1 MGEKQTL
8 RLGRKSIE
16 VSNLDKVFYP
26 ETGFTKGDVLA
37 YYREVAPAVVPHL
50 KGRALTL
57 KRYPDGVE
65 GNFFYEKRCPP
76 YAPEW
81 MKTVTMRRKR
91 DNKDIEYCS
100 VGDMASLLWTVNLGN
115 LELHTSLALGKDVAR
130 PSFLVFDLD
139 PGPGTDVI
147 DCVRV
152 AFWIKELL
160 DGLGLESFCK
170 TSGSKGIQL
179 FAPLNTKVTYDETGP
194 FAHAVA
200 RAIENDHPGD
210 VVTKMKKDLRKGKV
224 LIDWS
229 QNDDHKTTVTVYSLR
244 ARSHPT
250 ASTPVTW
257 DEMRSALKAKK
268 PSRLVFDFKD
278 VLKRVDK
285 QGDLFAPVVQMKQK
299 LPAPPTD

>member
-1 MGEKQTL
+1 MGKKEPL
-8 RLGRKSIE
+8 RIGRKTIE

-26 ETGFTKGDVLA
+26 ETGFTKGDVIA
-37 YYREVAPAVVPHL
+37 YYRDVAPAVVPHL

-91 DNKDIEYCS
+91 DSKDIHYCS
-100 VGDMASLLWTVNLGN
+100 VGDVASLLWTVNLGN
-115 LELHTSLALGKDVAR
+115 LELHTSLALGKNVER
-130 PSFLVFDLD
+130 PTSLVFDLD
-139 PGPGTDVI
+139 PGPPADVL
-147 DCVRV
+147 DCARV

-160 DGLGLESFCK
+160 DDLGLESFCK

-179 FAPLNTKVTYDETGP
+179 FTPLNTAVTYSDTGP

-200 RAIENDHPGD
+200 RMIEKNHPED
-210 VVTKMKKDLRKGKV
+210 VVSKMKKELRKDKV

-229 QNDDHKTTVTVYSLR
+229 QNDDHKTTVTAYSLR
-244 ARSHPT
+244 ARPHPT
-250 ASTPVTW
+250 ASTPITW
-257 DEMRSALKAKK
+257 DEMRSAVRSKK
-268 PSRLVFDFKD
+268 PERLVFEHRD
-278 VLKRVDK
+278 VLKRLEK
-285 QGDLFAPVVQMKQK
+285 QGDLFAPVLQTKQK
-299 LPAPPTD
+299 LPALPED